1 MTPRYFVRYYKMQ
14 NYIATKYYPESF
26 SSNDTYC
33 SKILI
38 SIKDNVRSLSTCNV
52 KIETK
57 KST

>member
-1 MTPRYFVRYYKMQ
+1 MQ